1 MTPKQKYNALL
12 AKKVIVEFGKRNI
25 EGFYFGTKEE
35 ALAKTLEMIPE
46 ESVVSWGGSE
56 TLKEIGLIDS
66 LKNGKY
72 IVLDPNAAVGG
83 QEKNKIAHLALNSD
97 YYFMSSN
104 AISITG
110 ELVNMDGIGN
120 RVAALIYSPKN
131 VIVIAGINKI
141 EQNLELAIQ
150 RVKTLSSPIIVLGY
164 KQTEIPTF
172 EELLKLADE
181 IGSQLVITERSIF
194 KGRIQVILVG
204 ESLGY

>member
-1 MTPKQKYNALL
+1 MTPKQKYHALL
-12 AKKVIVEFGKRNI
+12 AKKVIEEFKKRNI
-25 EGFYFGTKEE
+25 EGFYFETKEE
-35 ALAKTLEMIPE
+35 ALKKVLEMVSE
-46 ESVVSWGGSE
+46 ESVVSWGGSI

-72 IVLDPNAAVGG
+72 KVLDPNAALGG
-83 QEKNKIAHLALNSD
+83 EEKNKIAHQALNSD

-104 AISITG
+104 AISATG

-120 RVAALIYSPKN
+120 RVAALIFGPKN
-131 VIVIAGINKI
+131 VVVIAGINKI

-150 RVKTLSSPIIVLGY
+150 RVKTLASPLIVLGY
-164 KQTEIPTF
+164 KQTEISTF
-172 EELLKLADE
+172 DELLKMVDG

-194 KGRIQVILVG
+194 KDRIKVILVG